1 MLNMGM
7 ALGLW
12 IAMVISIFLA
22 FTLIHM
28 TRRALPMAFHGI
40 FGMSVF
46 SLLNHFAILNVPL
59 DYITFIISALGGVFG
74 VAIVVGF
81 SALGIPL

>member
-1 MLNMGM
+1 M

-22 FTLIHM
+22 FTLIHL
-28 TRRALPMAFHGI
+28 TRKALPMAFHGI
-40 FGMSVF
+40 FGMAVF
-46 SLLNHFAILNVPL
+46 FLLNYFAILNVPL
-59 DYITFIISALGGVFG
+59 DLVTFIISALGGVAG

-81 SALGIPL
+81 SAIGIPL